1 MIKIFLLSAFILATG
16 TMSAQQ
22 AKKQDVMTKDKG
34 TYVINTSTICDA
46 KGFKGHVP
54 LTVTVKKDKIVKVEA
69 AANQETPKYFKMV
82 QDGMLPKY
90 AGLKFDKYETVDGV
104 TGATFSS
111 KAVKANMKAAYEYYK
126 AHK

>member
-1 MIKIFLLSAFILATG
+1 MIKIFLLSALLLATG

-22 AKKQDVMTKDKG
+22 TKKQDVMTKDKG
-34 TYVINTSTICDA
+34 TYVINTATICDA
-46 KGFKGHVP
+46 KGFKGQVP
-54 LTVTVKKDKIVKVEA
+54 LIVTVKKDKIVKVEA
-69 AANQETPKYFKMV
+69 AANQETPKYFKTV

-90 AGLKFDKYETVDGV
+90 AGLKFDKYETIDGV